1 MKGNSSHPD
10 HIRKPGILAG
20 LLFLSVKEG
29 GGIKKQITFER
40 KVAIEAL
47 IIGEKLQ
54 KNIENSGEKL

>member
-1 MKGNSSHPD
+1 VHTHRHHLLQNGHKKTPALLPVLGSS
-10 HIRKPGILAG
+10 L
-20 LLFLSVKEG
+20 
-29 GGIKKQITFER
+29 KQR

>member
-1 MKGNSSHPD
+1 LPGFFFASLPGGYKKTPALLPMLGSS
-10 HIRKPGILAG
+10 L
-20 LLFLSVKEG
+20 
-29 GGIKKQITFER
+29 KQR